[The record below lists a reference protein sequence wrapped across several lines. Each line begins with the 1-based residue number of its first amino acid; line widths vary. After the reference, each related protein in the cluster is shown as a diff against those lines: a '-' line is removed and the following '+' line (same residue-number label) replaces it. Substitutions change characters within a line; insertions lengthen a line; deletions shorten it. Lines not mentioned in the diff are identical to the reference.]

1 MFEQDLTNLYR
12 SLSVEKAFFED
23 YREKF
28 VESFLKYFR
37 KVSKMKLP
45 EEKIKTLSE
54 GLYKRLFSF
63 KGNPLDELYSLG
75 LKMYETELDI
85 RAVLSKVFMVMAKDF
100 LEYLIQE
107 EKDILFLKS
116 YITLVETYLET
127 VDKASSDYVE
137 SLQEK
142 LTKIIDEKK
151 ADETESII
159 DIFRVKK
166 DNIKVID
173 YFYEVPVTCN
183 SKLLRIE
190 GRNVFLDVSRC
201 VNKIFEKDHYVFVKI
216 EGLSKSIKGKV
227 EEISY
232 DRGVLV
238 LTDFEYAPIPQE
250 KRKYIRVRLSEKIP
264 IVLTRGTK
272 EFKGLID
279 DISIGGVGVFL
290 TDTQD
295 LEEGVYV
302 DVLFVLDGHT
312 IDLLGQIRYLS
323 PLGRITRAGIK
334 FMNLTARDEEIIGEF
349 ATKRQFEILK
359 KLRQL

>member
-1 MFEQDLTNLYR
+1 MIDQDLSSLYR
-12 SLSVEKAFFED
+12 SLTVEKSFFEN

-28 VESFLKYFR
+28 VNSFLKYFK
-37 KVSKMKLP
+37 KVSKMEIP

-75 LKMYETELDI
+75 LKMYETKVDI
-85 RAVLSKVFMVMAKDF
+85 RAILSKVFMVMAKDF
-100 LEYLIQE
+100 LEYLINE
-107 EKDILFLKS
+107 EKDIIFLKN
-116 YITLVETYLET
+116 YITLVETYLVT
-127 VDKASSDYVE
+127 LDKANTDYVE
-137 SLQEK
+137 SIQEK
-142 LTKIIDEKK
+142 LKKIIDEKK

-159 DIFRVKK
+159 DILRVKK

-190 GRNVFLDVSRC
+190 GRNIFLDVSKC

-216 EGLSKSIKGKV
+216 EDLSKTIKGKV

-232 DRGVLV
+232 DRGILV

-250 KRKYIRVRLSEKIP
+250 KRRYIRVRLSEKIP
-264 IVLTRGTK
+264 VILTRGTK

-279 DISIGGVGVFL
+279 DISIGGLGIFL
-290 TDTQD
+290 TDTEG

-302 DVLFVLDGHT
+302 DIIFVLDGYT
-312 IDLLGQIRYLS
+312 IDVLGQIRYLS
-323 PLGRITRAGIK
+323 PIGRVTRVGIK

-349 ATKRQFEILK
+349 VTKRQFEILK